1 MDEWNEEGY
10 FYPTLMVGFE
20 VADCM
25 DDLIPLILYEN
36 HPGIFLQMKFARG
49 NRVI

>member
-36 HPGIFLQMKFARG
+36 HPGIFL
-49 NRVI
+49 